1 MENLNTRNALN
12 AIVNDESVDFETRGA
27 ALNTLNN
34 IVITAPQNSHAI
46 AVSNVGKAFD
56 AWVKQEGKTGEIITQ
71 TASAMCLAYD
81 VIDMDT
87 GARVTPWYELKGKLK
102 GEVSEARKLF
112 AAKFEAIGKSEGWI
126 KVNWQRIKEASGYV
140 TAGNRATGGQTVDAL
155 NLQNLKT
162 ILNRI
167 FKSEEEGTES
177 AWSDVKGELME
188 VFEQMGGE
196 IGDLG

>member
-1 MENLNTRNALN
+1 ME
-12 AIVNDESVDFETRGA
+12 
-27 ALNTLNN
+27 N
-34 IVITAPQNSHAI
+34 IVISAPKNDHAI
-46 AVSNVGKAFD
+46 AVNNVTKAFD
-56 AWVKQEGKTGEIITQ
+56 RWVKHEGSTGEIISA
-71 TASAMCLAYD
+71 TATAMCYAFD
-81 VIDMDT
+81 VVAEDT
-87 GARVTPWYELKGKLK
+87 GARVTPWYELKGKANA
-102 GEVSEARKLF
+102 EVK
-112 AAKFEAIGKSEGWI
+112 AKRAEFVEKFTAIGRTEGWI

-140 TAGNRATGGQTVDAL
+140 TAGNRATGGQGTDAL

-167 FKSEEEGTES
+167 FKSEESGEES